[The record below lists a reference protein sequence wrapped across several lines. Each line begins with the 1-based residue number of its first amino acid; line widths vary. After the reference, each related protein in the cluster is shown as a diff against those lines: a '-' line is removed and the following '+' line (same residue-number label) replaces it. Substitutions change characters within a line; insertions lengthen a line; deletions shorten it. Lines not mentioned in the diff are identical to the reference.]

1 VAHADGV
8 GGRGAATLHEGLD
21 AEIRLNRYLAL
32 AGLGTRRSVE
42 RLARSGRI
50 EIGGVPATD
59 PAQPVGPGAEV
70 TLDGHPLVARGP
82 CGIVVR
88 SAATRLPAL
97 AHPALLHLA
106 GRNADE
112 QLLVGLD
119 DERLAARLYERGYD
133 PGHLI
138 VGELAD
144 GAFRPLSPAELT
156 AADVFARRAAV
167 RRPPTL

>member
-1 VAHADGV
+1 VAHADGL
-8 GGRGAATLHEGLD
+8 GGRDAATLDEGLD

-59 PAQPVGPGAEV
+59 PAQPVGPGAQV

-82 CGIVVR
+82 CGVVVR
-88 SAATRLPAL
+88 TSAAELPPL

-106 GRNADE
+106 GRNPGD

-119 DERLAARLYERGYD
+119 DERLASRLLERGYD

-138 VGELAD
+138 VGDLAD

-156 AADVFARRAAV
+156 AADVFARRAAA

>member
-1 VAHADGV
+1 VAHADGG
-8 GGRGAATLHEGLD
+8 GGRRAAKVHEGLD

-50 EIGGVPATD
+50 EIGGVGATD

-70 TLDGHPLVARGP
+70 TLDGHPLVARSP
-82 CGIVVR
+82 CGVVVR
-88 SAATRLPAL
+88 SAGDSLPPL

-106 GRNADE
+106 GRNAGAR
-112 QLLVGLD
+112 LLVGLD
-119 DERLAARLYERGYD
+119 DERLAARLLERGYD

-144 GAFRPLSPAELT
+144 GAFRPLSPAELA
-156 AADVFARRAAV
+156 AADVFARRAAP